1 MKIGYA
7 RVSTNEQ
14 NLDLQIDALK
24 AAGCDKL
31 FTDKIGG
38 SKANRPGLEELLTY
52 ARSGDE
58 IVVWRLDRF
67 GRSLRDLIDTINN
80 LQDKGI
86 EFQSLQEKIDTKT
99 SSGKLIFHIFASLAE
114 FERNIIRERTNAGL
128 QAARARGKMGGRPKG
143 IPDQR
148 MPIVYA
154 AESLYKERKLSVQE
168 ICKRLN
174 ISKAT
179 LYKYLKS
186 RDIKVGNNTL
196 QSNILSG

>member
-7 RVSTNEQ
+7 RVSTTEQ

-24 AAGCDKL
+24 SAGCQKF
-31 FTDKIGG
+31 FTDKISG
-38 SKANRPGLEELLTY
+38 SKSSRPGLDELLSY

-58 IVVWRLDRF
+58 VIVWRLDRF
-67 GRSLRDLIDTINN
+67 GRSLRDLIDTVSY

-86 EFQSLQEKIDTKT
+86 EFQSLHEKIDTT
-99 SSGKLIFHIFASLAE
+99 SSSGKLIFHIFASLAE

-128 QAARARGKMGGRPKG
+128 IAARARGRMGGRPKG
-143 IPDQR
+143 IPEER

-154 AESLYKERKLSVQE
+154 AESLYKERKLSVNE
-168 ICKRLN
+168 ISKRLN

-179 LYKYLKS
+179 LYKYLKA
-186 RDIKVGNNTL
+186 RDIKVGKNA
-196 QSNILSG
+196 